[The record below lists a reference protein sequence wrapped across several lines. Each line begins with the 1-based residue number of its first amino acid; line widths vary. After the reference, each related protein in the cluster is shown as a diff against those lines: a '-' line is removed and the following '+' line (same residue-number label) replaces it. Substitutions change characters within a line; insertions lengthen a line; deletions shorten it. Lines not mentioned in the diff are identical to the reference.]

1 MIFDC
6 RISDK
11 LQKSQDL
18 KESQNW
24 QKSQNSDGKKC
35 IIAGSWSLAHIHSQ
49 GLENTLFDSFLVN
62 SIQER
67 FFSLFSRDTWE
78 REDHYLT
85 STCPSELGML
95 SLRLKVIP
103 MYTIRQ
109 SHYKLDWVGQ
119 LMTDPPP
126 TTSTTLHSQP
136 LNVIDRKLQ
145 IYFHITLHSMMNS

>member
-18 KESQNW
+18 KESQNS

-49 GLENTLFDSFLVN
+49 GLENTLFDYFLVN

-67 FFSLFSRDTWE
+67 FFSLFSRETQE
-78 REDHYLT
+78 REDHWKT
-85 STCPSELGML
+85 TGR
-95 SLRLKVIP
+95 SLADHWKTTASSQVI
-103 MYTIRQ
+103 
-109 SHYKLDWVGQ
+109 SSVHCHLDVLLAG
-119 LMTDPPP
+119 
-126 TTSTTLHSQP
+126 
-136 LNVIDRKLQ
+136 N
-145 IYFHITLHSMMNS
+145 